1 MRTTD
6 EALRVVNQRPLVG
19 SAVDRRADAG
29 ARGRADLAFLVLR
42 LVAGLALA
50 LAHGINKLPPTESFV
65 AGVAE
70 MGFPAP
76 LLFAWAAGLAEFAG
90 GLLLALG
97 LFTRP
102 AAFGILT
109 TMVVATF
116 IRQAGD
122 PFTEREAAVLHG
134 AIALFFLMVGPGRL
148 SLDARLGR
156 RYPALLGR
164 GRNGG

>member
-6 EALRVVNQRPLVG
+6 EALRAVNARPFTG
-19 SAVDRRADAG
+19 TAADRRADAG
-29 ARGRADLAFLVLR
+29 ERRRIDLALLLLR
-42 LVAGLALA
+42 LVAGPALA
-50 LAHGINKLPPTESFV
+50 LAHGINKLPPTEQFV

-76 LLFAWAAGLAEFAG
+76 VLFAWVAGIAEFAG

-102 AAFGILT
+102 AAFFIVLT
-109 TMVVATF
+109 MAVATF

-134 AIALFFLMVGPGRL
+134 AIALFYLVAGPGRH
-148 SLDARLGR
+148 SLDAMFGSRL
-156 RYPALLGR
+156 PTWLGGKR
-164 GRNGG
+164 AGA